1 MYWDPLRF
9 GEFLGGR
16 VGDVVGFGFGPE
28 TDDWRLWIC
37 QIVYNAQV
45 FEGRGV
51 TFEDDRGGD
60 AWKAVGKADV
70 PCIGI
75 HGDLESFREG
85 DLEMLLDSDLVRKR
99 VIGGCAVG
107 K

>member
-1 MYWDPLRF
+1 MSLMIVERLANK
-9 GEFLGGR
+9 GAL
-16 VGDVVGFGFGPE
+16 VG
-28 TDDWRLWIC
+28 
-37 QIVYNAQV
+37 QV
-45 FEGRGV
+45 CEGRGV
-51 TFEDDRGGD
+51 TFKDDRGGD
-60 AWKAVGKADV
+60 AWKTVGEADV

-75 HGDLESFREG
+75 HGDLEGFREG